1 MCTKC
6 FRISVLILFLSS
18 EVARCGTEAALD
30 AGHALH
36 LAMRHIVVKL
46 GIRGAGGIVADAG
59 KLTHRDGCARVAMLP
74 MKKNYE

>member
-1 MCTKC
+1 MVFSEIKHSKYTNA
-6 FRISVLILFLSS
+6 FGYLFLILFLSS

-36 LAMRHIVVKL
+36 LAMRHIVVEL

-59 KLTHRDGCARVAMLP
+59 KLTYADVVVCL
-74 MKKNYE
+74 